1 MESLG
6 ASTPS
11 TVCLPRSYY
20 HERSHAL
27 SRQNQTRDMAM
38 RRQHAVSGRT
48 GSQCPQS
55 RSCSSAK
62 QPRAT
67 RACQGSSRAGCT
79 ASDATA
85 SCAGVLLMLQ
95 AMIDKPARNS
105 TRATMASSR
114 PSLQPNVMTSAE
126 NKGSGVATSV
136 AMPSPP
142 EPSSHASM
150 EASSDKR
157 TREAP
162 DTTTKPL

>member
-1 MESLG
+1 MKGLTRFHDKTKHGTWRRTDNMQSLEG
-6 ASTPS
+6 LARSVRT
-11 TVCLPRSYY
+11 TVARN
-20 HERSHAL
+20 SH
-27 SRQNQTRDMAM
+27 
-38 RRQHAVSGRT
+38 G
-48 GSQCPQS
+48 
-55 RSCSSAK
+55 
-62 QPRAT
+62 AT
-67 RACQGSSRAGCT
+67 RALPGTSKASSRAGCT

-85 SCAGVLLMLQ
+85 SCAGLLVMLQ

-114 PSLQPNVMTSAE
+114 PSIQPNVMTSAE

-142 EPSSHASM
+142 EPSSDASM